1 MAQETP
7 DTTGRKKASSTGA
20 GCYRILIGPPAD
32 AGALETL
39 LQDTV
44 SGIPDRKVLVIEADP
59 DRAAKLETQ
68 LPNAQVMAAVVGEKA
83 GEAELVQYNFPG
95 LAGITPPLPALGE
108 ILPGLRAVAH
118 KQTTVIGVDA
128 VTKWLGKRGAAG
140 PLDLYVD
147 APGSEEIILDGIAVA
162 GLFAVCARLRL
173 RCGAEPMFEQA
184 AGRDALV
191 TRAQAEGLK
200 LVHEDT
206 EDPDFP
212 ELVFEVDLVARA
224 LEEAQSDLAK
234 LKRKGTSDKAQIT
247 KLKKEHAAA
256 VTQLGKDHAAA
267 LAQLEKDHAA
277 TAAQLGAAQA
287 ATTAR
292 LKKEQADT
300 VAELEKA
307 TKAKAAVEDEKT
319 AAQAQIAALT
329 EEVGTLQAEVAEEQ
343 KNTRQVREALHKRNG
358 EIEARGKAAE
368 EARIAH
374 EAALADLQAQQENAA
389 QEQKAASDEEIATL
403 TAQIETLRGEV
414 EEEQKNTRQI
424 REMLHKRNGEL
435 EARSK
440 AMEDARV
447 AHETALGGL
456 EAELEKARVEMKT
469 TRENLVQLR
478 DRLNKRNEAFEAQ
491 AQELKRRDQELE
503 AQGQELQARTEEL
516 ETAGEALEAARVQ
529 AEDQAEAHAQ
539 ELAEQLQEHARALK
553 SAKKKLSKR
562 DTKLKAHTAQ
572 SAEVTAQIEAL
583 EAQVN
588 SLEAAQKTGQQNL
601 AQAREML
608 NKRTKELE
616 TARAETAERAP
627 ASAPE
632 PDADTL
638 AQLEQSK
645 ADLAVALRMQ
655 MLAQSD
661 LRDLQARFR
670 EVSQARTAQQE
681 LLEKLTPR
689 LQQAASQ
696 LQHMHLIDAEPQ
708 ADVARLEGAQAV
720 ADVLEDAA
728 PEAQSASKGSSKKA
742 KKSGSKSKSKS
753 SSKRAPRTSKA
764 AKS

>member
-44 SGIPDRKVLVIEADP
+44 SGIPDRKVLIIEADP

-68 LPNAQVMAAVVGEKA
+68 VPDAQVMAAVVGVKA

-95 LAGITPPLPALGE
+95 LAGITPPLPALSE
-108 ILPGLRAVAH
+108 ILPGLRAVAR
-118 KQTTVIGVDA
+118 KQTAVIGVDA

-147 APGSEEIILDGIAVA
+147 APGSELIILDGIAAA

-256 VTQLGKDHAAA
+256 VTQLGKDHA
-267 LAQLEKDHAA
+267 
-277 TAAQLGAAQA
+277 
-287 ATTAR
+287 
-292 LKKEQADT
+292 DT

-319 AAQAQIAALT
+319 AAQAQITALT

-374 EAALADLQAQQENAA
+374 EAALAEMQAQQEEAA
-389 QEQKAASDEEIATL
+389 QQQKAASEDAIATL

-424 REMLHKRNGEL
+424 RETLHKRNGEL

-447 AHETALGGL
+447 AHETVLGDL
-456 EAELEKARVEMKT
+456 EADLEKSRAEMKT

-491 AQELKRRDQELE
+491 AQELKRRDQELA
-503 AQGQELQARTEEL
+503 AQGQELQARTAEL
-516 ETAGEALEAARVQ
+516 EAAGEALEAARAQ
-529 AEDQAEAHAQ
+529 ADVQAEAHAQ
-539 ELAEQLQEHARALK
+539 ERAQQTQEHARALK
-553 SAKKKLSKR
+553 SAKKKLAKR
-562 DTKLKAHTAQ
+562 DTKLKAQTAQ
-572 SAEVTAQIEAL
+572 STEVTAQIEAL
-583 EAQVN
+583 EAQVS

-616 TARAETAERAP
+616 TARAETAERP
-627 ASAPE
+627 PAPE

-696 LQHMHLIDAEPQ
+696 LQHMHLIDADPQ

-720 ADVLEDAA
+720 AGVLADAA
-728 PEAQSASKGSSKKA
+728 SETQSAPKGSTKKA

-753 SSKRAPRTSKA
+753 SSKRASRTSKA